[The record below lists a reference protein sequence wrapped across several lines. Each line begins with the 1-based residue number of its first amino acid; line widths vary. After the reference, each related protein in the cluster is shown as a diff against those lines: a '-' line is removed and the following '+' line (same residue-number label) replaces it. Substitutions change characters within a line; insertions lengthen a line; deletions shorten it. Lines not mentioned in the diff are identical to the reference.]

1 MPKHASANCLFESH
15 ISPDHLQDD
24 MHSEDDV
31 ELVDQIS
38 SKKRKRGI
46 RGRKKASSKY
56 TRDDGSEAVQEE
68 LGGQRFPHFDLMP
81 QKRFGA

>member
-1 MPKHASANCLFESH
+1 MKDEL
-15 ISPDHLQDD
+15 
-24 MHSEDDV
+24 HSEDDA
-31 ELVDQIS
+31 EPIDQIS

-68 LGGQRFPHFDLMP
+68 LGGQRLPHFDLMP
-81 QKRFGA
+81 HKRFGA